1 MPPQVERFHSLIT
14 ASSEHLL
21 CSQPLPALSMSL
33 SLSLSLPRAQG
44 KAGPLKV
51 FHSQLVLWWTGSFS
65 PGASASQL
73 ALPPGLR
80 EATLLQEA
88 EKG

>member
-1 MPPQVERFHSLIT
+1 MPPQVQRFHSLIT

-21 CSQPLPALSMSL
+21 CSQPLPALSM
-33 SLSLSLPRAQG
+33 SLSLPRAQG

-65 PGASASQL
+65 PGTSASQL
-73 ALPPGLR
+73 ALPPGPR
-80 EATLLQEA
+80 ETTLLQEA
-88 EKG
+88 EKS